1 MKPTHADRQVENA
14 TAPSAGGSPDGKVCL
29 ERGSLFEPPHAREID
44 TMTIATPRH
53 HPLTNTGRAQLRTMF
68 ALACAALAMF
78 LFAAGRSSTHA
89 QVQSLKPFSL
99 PWNGQSPAAKA
110 LPPSPDQPAGSL
122 GPITVGTDGHIY
134 TGDQRLRLFGVNF
147 SFGAAF
153 PEPTLAPDIAERLS
167 GFGFN
172 CVRFHHMDMN
182 PFPNGIRDGAFA
194 GTSRLDPEALA
205 RLDALMHELHSRG
218 IYSNLNLLVSRTF
231 NAADGLPAEI
241 EQIPWKDRHVV
252 GFFQPDMI
260 RLQKE
265 YARRLLTHVNPHS
278 GLAYKD
284 DPAVAMVEINN
295 ENGLVHAWLG
305 GTIDDLPEL
314 FRAELQAKWNHW
326 LKDRYGSQEELAS
339 EWGVDAVELG
349 PELLANGDF
358 AEVLETA
365 WSLEQHSGA
374 AARVSRARS
383 GPDGATAAV
392 IQVTTPGT
400 AGWHIQF
407 NQNGLDLQA
416 DRPYTLRFFARSDNQ
431 HPLSVQISQAHDPW
445 AQMGFSAPISLTSQ
459 WQEFEFAFRLQ
470 SSDTNARLN
479 FSALGSETGS
489 VEIALVSLRPGGIV
503 GLLPGEDLA
512 TNKIELFQKSQEGR
526 RTQTA
531 RLNWMTFL
539 FETEQAYWMELYN
552 FLKHDLGVRGIV
564 LGTIAGCAPV
574 TMMAELDAVDTH
586 AYWKHPVFPGI
597 AWDSGNW
604 IVDNESMITTNGGV
618 LNGLAKKRVF
628 GKPHFCTEYN
638 HPAPNTFSSEAPL
651 LLAAVAALQDWDG
664 IFLYSYKHGGTG
676 WENEAISSFFDIFSH
691 PTKMANVP
699 LASALFLRGDMAPAR
714 QAFAAALSRDTEIVA
729 LRDRA
734 AAWSLVDASTLGMPN
749 GIPLLHQVGLR
760 IPGVS
765 PVVETR
771 SKWDDLL
778 PQDNV
783 WHSDTRQLTWD
794 LAESGRE
801 HVLIDTPKTKAVLG
815 FTGETS
821 IQLGEITLHPGPT
834 FQNWNTVGLSLIEG
848 DSWSGPAR
856 ALMVTTAYSQNT
868 GMQWQNAEMNTVG
881 RNWGTAPV
889 LIEPV
894 PLTIELPAP
903 PDRVQV
909 WQLDP
914 AGNREAATAA
924 EPVPGQPERSR
935 IRIPAEAAS
944 LWYEIQLSAPAT
956 RAASNWT
963 VR

>member
-1 MKPTHADRQVENA
+1 
-14 TAPSAGGSPDGKVCL
+14 
-29 ERGSLFEPPHAREID
+29 
-44 TMTIATPRH
+44 
-53 HPLTNTGRAQLRTMF
+53 
-68 ALACAALAMF
+68 
-78 LFAAGRSSTHA
+78 
-89 QVQSLKPFSL
+89 
-99 PWNGQSPAAKA
+99 
-110 LPPSPDQPAGSL
+110 
-122 GPITVGTDGHIY
+122 
-134 TGDQRLRLFGVNF
+134 
-147 SFGAAF
+147 
-153 PEPTLAPDIAERLS
+153 
-167 GFGFN
+167 
-172 CVRFHHMDMN
+172 
-182 PFPNGIRDGAFA
+182 
-194 GTSRLDPEALA
+194 
-205 RLDALMHELHSRG
+205 
-218 IYSNLNLLVSRTF
+218 
-231 NAADGLPAEI
+231 
-241 EQIPWKDRHVV
+241 
-252 GFFQPDMI
+252 
-260 RLQKE
+260 
-265 YARRLLTHVNPHS
+265 
-278 GLAYKD
+278 
-284 DPAVAMVEINN
+284 
-295 ENGLVHAWLG
+295 
-305 GTIDDLPEL
+305 
-314 FRAELQAKWNHW
+314 
-326 LKDRYGSQEELAS
+326 
-339 EWGVDAVELG
+339 
-349 PELLANGDF
+349 
-358 AEVLETA
+358 
-365 WSLEQHSGA
+365 
-374 AARVSRARS
+374 
-383 GPDGATAAV
+383 
-392 IQVTTPGT
+392 
-400 AGWHIQF
+400 
-407 NQNGLDLQA
+407 
-416 DRPYTLRFFARSDNQ
+416 
-431 HPLSVQISQAHDPW
+431 
-445 AQMGFSAPISLTSQ
+445 
-459 WQEFEFAFRLQ
+459 
-470 SSDTNARLN
+470 
-479 FSALGSETGS
+479 
-489 VEIALVSLRPGGIV
+489 
-503 GLLPGEDLA
+503 
-512 TNKIELFQKSQEGR
+512 
-526 RTQTA
+526 
-531 RLNWMTFL
+531 MTFL

-714 QAFAAALSRDTEIVA
+714 QAFAAVLSRDTEIVA

-771 SKWDDLL
+771 NKWDDLL

-914 AGNREAATAA
+914 AGKQLAATAV